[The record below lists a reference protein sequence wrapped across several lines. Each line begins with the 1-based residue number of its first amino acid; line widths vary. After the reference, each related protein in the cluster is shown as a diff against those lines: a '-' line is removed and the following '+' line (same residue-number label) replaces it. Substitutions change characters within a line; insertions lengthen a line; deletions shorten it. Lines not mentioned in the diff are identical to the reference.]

1 MSNTIRIKKR
11 ASGGGNTGGAPSSLA
26 PSELAFNEVD
36 LKLYYGFG
44 DNGNT
49 PPSASSIITVGG
61 TGAFFDKAT
70 TRSAN
75 AILAGPTT
83 GSAAAPTFRSLVAA
97 DIPSIA
103 HTKISDFDTG
113 VQTNRVD
120 QLASATNPVTG
131 VTPTADAHFA
141 TKGYVDGVAQGLDI
155 KEAARVATTANITL
169 SGTQTID
176 GVSVVA
182 DNRVLVKNQSTAS
195 QNGLYLCK
203 ASTWVRTDDLATGA
217 DASSVFVFISEGSTQ
232 ADQGF
237 VCSTDKGSA
246 VVGTNN
252 LTFTQFS
259 GSGSIT
265 AGDGLDKSGNEFSV
279 DLKANGGI
287 VIESTEMAVDLS
299 ASSITGTLA
308 VGDGG
313 TGATSAS
320 AARTALGLA
329 IGSNVQ
335 AFDAQLSDI
344 AGLTPSDG
352 NFIVGDGSNFVL
364 ESGSTARASLGL
376 AIGTNVQAYD
386 ADLDNLSSMQSGASS
401 ALAAITSTELQI
413 LDGATVTTAE
423 LNLLDGVT
431 ATTSELNI
439 LDGVTATASEL
450 NILDGV
456 TATATELNK
465 LDGVTATTTELNYTD
480 GVTSNIQTQLDAK
493 QASNSKLTE
502 LATMGA
508 NTASALADLTQAE
521 VQILDGASV
530 TTSELN
536 ILDGVTATAS
546 EINLLDGVTATTA
559 ELNYTDGVSS
569 NIQTQ
574 LDNKQAL
581 DADLTA
587 LSGCQSGAA
596 AALALLTSTEVE
608 ILDGAT
614 LTTTELNYVD
624 GVTSA
629 IQTQLNNKQASDA
642 QLTELATM
650 ASGTASALA
659 DLTGTEV
666 GILDGATVTTTELNI
681 MDGNTS
687 ATSTTLATADRMV
700 MNDNGTMKQVA
711 LSDLVTFLEDG
722 EDTSGFEVNGGT
734 F

>member
-11 ASGGGNTGGAPSSLA
+11 AASGSAGAPSSLS
-26 PSELAFNEVD
+26 PSELAFNEND

-44 DNGNT
+44 DNGST

-61 TGAFFDKAT
+61 SGAFFDKTT
-70 TRSAN
+70 TRNAN
-75 AILAGPTT
+75 IVLAGPTT

-103 HTKISDFDTG
+103 HTKISDFDAG

-120 QLASATNPVTG
+120 ELAAATNPVTG

-141 TKGYVDGVAQGLDI
+141 TKGYVDGVSQGLDI
-155 KEAARVATTANITL
+155 KDSVKVATTANITL

-176 GVSVVA
+176 GVAVSA
-182 DNRVLVKNQSTAS
+182 DERVLVKNQSTAS

-203 ASTWVRTDDLATGA
+203 AGSWARTDDLAAGS
-217 DASSVFVFISEGSTQ
+217 DAAGMFTFVEQGSTQ
-232 ADQGF
+232 ADEGF
-237 VCSTDKGSA
+237 VCSSDKGSA

-252 LTFTQFS
+252 LSFTQFS
-259 GSGSIT
+259 GGGNLT

-279 DLKANGGI
+279 DLKSNGGI

-329 IGSNVQ
+329 IGTNVQ

-386 ADLDNLSSMQSGASS
+386 ADLDNLSSCQSGGSA
-401 ALAAITSTELQI
+401 ALAALTEAEIQI
-413 LDGATVTTAE
+413 LDGATVTTSE
-423 LNLLDGVT
+423 LNL
-431 ATTSELNI
+431 
-439 LDGVTATASEL
+439 
-450 NILDGV
+450 
-456 TATATELNK
+456 
-465 LDGVTATTTELNYTD
+465 LDGVTATTTELNYVD
-480 GVTSNIQTQLDAK
+480 GVTSA
-493 QASNSKLTE
+493 
-502 LATMGA
+502 
-508 NTASALADLTQAE
+508 
-521 VQILDGASV
+521 
-530 TTSELN
+530 
-536 ILDGVTATAS
+536 
-546 EINLLDGVTATTA
+546 
-559 ELNYTDGVSS
+559 
-569 NIQTQ
+569 IQTQ
-574 LDNKQAL
+574 LDNKQPL
-581 DADLTA
+581 DADLTS

-596 AALALLTSTEVE
+596 AALALLTSTEV
-608 ILDGAT
+608 A
-614 LTTTELNYVD
+614 
-624 GVTSA
+624 
-629 IQTQLNNKQASDA
+629 
-642 QLTELATM
+642 
-650 ASGTASALA
+650 
-659 DLTGTEV
+659 
-666 GILDGATVTTTELNI
+666 ILDGATVTTAELNILDGVTATASELNI
-681 MDGNTS
+681 MDGVTATASEINILDGVTATATEINAACDGNTS
-687 ATSTTLATADRMV
+687 ATSTTLATGDRFV
-700 MNDNGTMKQVA
+700 TNDAGTMKQVA

-722 EDTSGFEVNGGT
+722 ATSGFDVDGGT

>member
-11 ASGGGNTGGAPSSLA
+11 AASGSAGAPSSLS
-26 PSELAFNEVD
+26 PSELAFNEND

-44 DNGNT
+44 DNGST

-61 TGAFFDKAT
+61 SGAFFNKTD

-113 VQTNRVD
+113 VQANRVD
-120 QLASATNPVTG
+120 QLASATNPVSG

-141 TKGYVDGVAQGLDI
+141 IKSYVDGVAQGLDI

-182 DNRVLVKNQSTAS
+182 DDRVLVKDQSTAS
-195 QNGLYLCK
+195 QNGMYLCK
-203 ASTWVRTDDLATGA
+203 ASTWVRTDDLAAGVDAAGA
-217 DASSVFVFISEGSTQ
+217 FTFVEQGSVN
-232 ADQGF
+232 ADIGF
-237 VCSTDKGSA
+237 VCTSNKGSA

-252 LTFTQFS
+252 LSFSTFSSS
-259 GSGSIT
+259 GNVT
-265 AGDGLDKSGNEFSV
+265 AGDGLDKSGNELSV
-279 DLKANGGI
+279 DLKSNGGL
-287 VIESTEMAVDLS
+287 VIESTEIAVDLA

-308 VGDGG
+308 ISDGG

-329 IGSNVQ
+329 IGTNIQ
-335 AFDAQLSDI
+335 AFDQQLSDI

-364 ESGSTARASLGL
+364 ESGSTARASLGVS
-376 AIGTNVQAYD
+376 IGSQVQAYD
-386 ADLDNLSSMQSGASS
+386 ADLDNLSGCQSGGSA
-401 ALAAITSTELQI
+401 ALAALTATEIQI
-413 LDGATVTTAE
+413 LDGATVSTA
-423 LNLLDGVT
+423 
-431 ATTSELNI
+431 ELNI

-456 TATATELNK
+456 TATASELNIMDGVTATTSE
-465 LDGVTATTTELNYTD
+465 LNIMDGVTATTTELNHTD
-480 GVTSNIQTQLDAK
+480 GVTSNIQTQLDA
-493 QASNSKLTE
+493 
-502 LATMGA
+502 
-508 NTASALADLTQAE
+508 
-521 VQILDGASV
+521 
-530 TTSELN
+530 
-536 ILDGVTATAS
+536 
-546 EINLLDGVTATTA
+546 
-559 ELNYTDGVSS
+559 
-569 NIQTQ
+569 
-574 LDNKQAL
+574 
-581 DADLTA
+581 
-587 LSGCQSGAA
+587 
-596 AALALLTSTEVE
+596 
-608 ILDGAT
+608 
-614 LTTTELNYVD
+614 
-624 GVTSA
+624 
-629 IQTQLNNKQASDA
+629 KQASDA

-650 ASGTASALA
+650 ASGTADALA
-659 DLTGTEV
+659 DLSGTEV

-681 MDGNTS
+681 MDGNTAAS
-687 ATSTTLATADRMV
+687 STTLATADRLV
-700 MNDNGTMKQVA
+700 TNDSGTMKQVA

-722 EDTSGFEVNGGT
+722 STSGFDVEGGT